1 MQYSVS
7 EIIKIINGTLISR
20 DDSESLITH
29 IIYDT
34 RKVSHQSTALFIAL
48 KGTNNDGH
56 TYISDAVAKGIKNI
70 LVNQKNRTQAIEGIN
85 IIEVDNTMLAL
96 HQLARYHR
104 AQYNC
109 PVIGITGSNGKTT
122 VKEWLSQA
130 LSSKMDILKS
140 PQSYNSQLGVALSL
154 LMMKS
159 DHQTGIIEA
168 GISKKGEMQKLQ
180 NIIQPDVGIL
190 TNIGDAHSH
199 GFSSMEEK
207 LNEKLLLFQ
216 SCDSIIYNND
226 NSLIEKAMQS
236 YKNKTLVSWGHQ
248 IESTIR
254 IVSTERMSDNTLLVL
269 NYDDENIKIK
279 VPFLQEE
286 IIKNS
291 LSVITYLLHIGWS
304 QDEIENKLSNLR
316 SLSNRLE
323 LKEGKNNCT
332 LINDSYSA
340 DLASV
345 RLALE
350 YQEQHAY
357 GKKKIV
363 IISRFQDQSGNH
375 RIYRELKEL
384 LVEKE
389 IDKVLTI
396 DFPVDARDIFLEMD
410 IHHYSSVHACITT
423 HPFSQ
428 LKDACILIKGATK
441 YKLEEFYN
449 YLSKQVHQTI
459 LETDYNAVVHNLNV
473 YKSYLPDATK
483 VMTILKAE
491 AYGSGSVALAQYLSD
506 KGIDYLGVAIID
518 EAIIIREAGIKLPI
532 MIFNVQEN
540 NLDLL
545 FRNALEPE
553 VYSFRLLDLIVRE
566 AENRKE
572 NIDIHIKVDTGMHR
586 LGFSEE
592 DIDQLILQIQRCKYI
607 NVVSILSHLSASDT
621 ASQDTFT
628 ENQISLFEKLSD
640 KISAGLSY
648 KPMLHILNT
657 GGIIRHNHAAY
668 DMVRLGLGL
677 YGIDSTKIIQD
688 RLQRV
693 HSLKAKILQIKK
705 LKKGESTGYNR
716 SGIATEDMT
725 IAVISIGYAD
735 GLMRMAGHGKFFPRV
750 HGLECP
756 TIGSVCMDVTMI
768 DISHNPDAR
777 EGDTVELFSPELP
790 IEKLAESCN
799 TISYEILSRIA
810 PRVKRTYIYN

>member
-1 MQYSVS
+1 MQYTVS
-7 EIIKIINGTLISR
+7 EITEIINGTLISR
-20 DDSESLITH
+20 GDSRSLISH

-34 RKVSHQSTALFIAL
+34 RKVSHQNTALFIAIE
-48 KGTNNDGH
+48 GANNDGH
-56 TYISDAVAKGIKNI
+56 IYIDDAVAKGVKNI
-70 LVNQKNRTQAIEGIN
+70 LVNKKNKTQAIEDIN

-96 HQLARYHR
+96 HQFAKYHR
-104 AQYNC
+104 AQYNY

-130 LSSKMDILKS
+130 LSSKMDIVKS

-154 LMMKS
+154 LMTKS
-159 DHQTGIIEA
+159 NHETAIIEA

-180 NIIQPDVGIL
+180 DIIKPDIGIL

-207 LNEKLLLFQ
+207 LKEKLLLFQ
-216 SCDSIIYNND
+216 SCDYIIYNND

-236 YKNKTLVSWGHQ
+236 YKDKMFVSWGHQ
-248 IESTIR
+248 EDSTIR
-254 IVSTERMSDNTLLVL
+254 IVSTERMSDTTLLVL
-269 NYDDENIKIK
+269 DYDNENIQLK

-286 IIKNS
+286 IIENS

-304 QDEIENKLSNLR
+304 QDEIQNEIRNLR
-316 SLSNRLE
+316 SLTNRLE
-323 LKEGKNNCT
+323 LKEGKNNCI

-363 IISRFQDQSGNH
+363 IISQFQDQSGNQE
-375 RIYRELKEL
+375 IYRELNEL

-389 IDKVLTI
+389 IGIVLAV
-396 DFPVDARDIFLEMD
+396 DFPIEARDTFSTMD
-410 IHHYSSVHACITT
+410 IHHYSSVHDCITSY
-423 HPFSQ
+423 PFSQ

-441 YKLEEFYN
+441 YKLEEIYN

-506 KGIDYLGVAIID
+506 KGIDYLGVAIMD
-518 EAIIIREAGIKLPI
+518 EAITIREAGIELPI

-540 NLDLL
+540 NLELL
-545 FRNALEPE
+545 FRHALEPE

-566 AENRKE
+566 SENRKE

-592 DIDQLILQIQRCKYI
+592 NIDQLISQLKGSKYI
-607 NVVSILSHLSASDT
+607 RVVSILSHLSASDT
-621 ASQDTFT
+621 ASQDSFT

-640 KISAGLSY
+640 QISTGLSY

-657 GGIIRHNHAAY
+657 GGIIRHNQAAH

-677 YGIDSTKIIQD
+677 YGIDSTKTIQE

-705 LKKGESTGYNR
+705 LKEGESTGYNR

-735 GLMRMAGHGKFFPRV
+735 GLMRMAGNGRFAPRV

-777 EGDTVELFSPELP
+777 EGDTVELFSPEWP
-790 IEKLAESCN
+790 IEKLAKSCN